1 MFSILALNK
10 AIPITLPTP
19 EAIKEASVSATEV
32 ASPILASLKETT
44 ALSFQSIFDS
54 VQGFVGSLNWA
65 SPSWDL
71 FIVLF
76 TLMSTVVYGFFLGR
90 NRLIVLMMSVYMALA
105 VVNVAPLVT
114 PLLGGN
120 PTSPDFY
127 LIRIALFI
135 LSFVI
140 VFFLVSRTA
149 LFNTFAAP
157 EMLSAWWH
165 VFLLSFLQVGLLL
178 SVVLSFLPPES
189 GAILSPFIRELFTTP
204 TARAVWIVLPMLA
217 MALVR

>member
-1 MFSILALNK
+1 MFLALNK
-10 AIPITLPTP
+10 AIPISIPTP
-19 EAIKEASVSATEV
+19 EATQDALESASNIAAPVLSNIKQ
-32 ASPILASLKETT
+32 TT
-44 ALSFQSIFDS
+44 ALSVQSIFDS
-54 VQGFVGSLNWA
+54 VQAFVGSLNWQA
-65 SPSWDL
+65 PSWDL

-76 TLMSTVVYGFFLGR
+76 ALMSTVVYGFLLGR

-114 PLLGGN
+114 PLLGGD
-120 PTSPDFY
+120 PASPDFY
-127 LIRIALFI
+127 LIRIGLFI
-135 LSFVI
+135 FAFVV

-149 LFNTFAAP
+149 LFNTLAAP

-189 GAILSPFIRELFTTP
+189 SAILSPFIRELFTTP
-204 TARAVWIVLPMLA
+204 TARAIWIVLPMLA